1 MRHLIDFG
9 DMSRAEWDELY
20 ARASRIMDDPSQ
32 FIDTCRG
39 KVAASLFYEP
49 STRTNFSFQTAMLRL
64 GGTVFGFAD
73 PNSSSVAKG
82 ETLKDTIKMVSSYA
96 DVVVMRTPWEGA
108 AKAASLYSHVPVVNA
123 GDGGH
128 MHPTQTMAD
137 LTTMTR
143 LLGKVDGLSIGL
155 CGDLKNGRTVHSL
168 IKAMAKFRDVR
179 FFLISPRELAVP
191 EYMRAFLQENGMPYT
206 EVTGLEAVIPQLD
219 VLYMT
224 RIQRERF
231 VDPLEYERNKGIYIL
246 TRRKLERAKEHMLVM
261 HPLPRVDEIAVDVD
275 DDPRA
280 VYFQQARYGMFARMA
295 LLADLA
301 NQPRLER
308 TAPVE
313 IGTRPVCSNPRCITQ
328 TQPYLP
334 PLVKQN
340 GGVDCCAF
348 CDAALR
354 WTVPLDRGWK
364 FWYHSN
370 LRGPRPQ
377 RGKEGAF
384 HPWIPTAAT
393 VPPTITRYGQCVR
406 MNKAWSVP
414 PELPGG

>member
-9 DMSRAEWDELY
+9 DMTRQEWDELY
-20 ARASRIMDDPSQ
+20 RKASEI
-32 FIDTCRG
+32 IDHPADFVDACKG
-39 KVAASLFYEP
+39 KVSCNLFYEP

-64 GGTVFGFAD
+64 GGSVFGFAD

-82 ETLKDTIKMVSSYA
+82 ETLKDTIKMVSGYA

-108 AKAASLYSHVPVVNA
+108 AKAASLYSNVPVINA

-137 LTTMTR
+137 LTTITR
-143 LLGKVDGLSIGL
+143 LRGGVDGLSIGL

-168 IKAMAKFRDVR
+168 IKAMEKFKDVK
-179 FFLISPRELAVP
+179 FYLISPRELAVP
-191 EYMRAFLQENGMPYT
+191 EYIRTFMKAHNMWNV

-231 VDPLEYERNKGIYIL
+231 VDPLEYERNKGIYVL
-246 TRRKLERAKEHMLVM
+246 NRRKLDRAKKDLLVM

-280 VYFQQARYGMFARMA
+280 VYFDQARYGMFARMA
-295 LLADLA
+295 LLMDLA
-301 NQPRLER
+301 NQPRLPQE
-308 TAPVE
+308 PVE
-313 IGTRPVCSNPRCITQ
+313 IGTKPVCHNPNCITQ

-334 PLVKQN
+334 PLAKKV
-340 GGVDCCAF
+340 GDVDCCAF
-348 CDAALR
+348 CDAAL
-354 WTVPLDRGWK
+354 V
-364 FWYHSN
+364 
-370 LRGPRPQ
+370 
-377 RGKEGAF
+377 
-384 HPWIPTAAT
+384 
-393 VPPTITRYGQCVR
+393 
-406 MNKAWSVP
+406 
-414 PELPGG
+414 

>member
-9 DMSRAEWDELY
+9 DLSRQEWDQLY
-20 ARASRIMDDPSQ
+20 ARASQIIDAPEK
-32 FIDTCRG
+32 FIDVCRG
-39 KVAASLFYEP
+39 KVAANLFYEP

-96 DVVVMRTPWEGA
+96 DVIVMRTPWEGA

-137 LTTMTR
+137 LTTMTK
-143 LLGKVDGLSIGL
+143 LLGGVDGLAIGL

-168 IKAMAKFRDVR
+168 IKAMAKFERVR

-191 EYMRAFLQENGMPYT
+191 DYVRAFMLENEMKFT

-231 VDPLEYERNKGIYIL
+231 ASPEEYERQKGVYIL
-246 TRRKLERAKEHMLVM
+246 DGRKMKQAKRDLIVL
-261 HPLPRVDEIAVDVD
+261 HPLPRVDEITVEVD

-280 VYFQQARYGMFARMA
+280 KYFEQTEYGLYARMA
-295 LLADLA
+295 LISAM
-301 NQPRLER
+301 LEGEKKHLD
-308 TAPVE
+308 PVPAGHPH
-313 IGTRPVCSNPRCITQ
+313 ICGNPRCITHQ
-328 TQPYLP
+328 ESYLP
-334 PLVKQN
+334 PLFEKAGDLLV
-340 GGVDCCAF
+340 C
-348 CDAALR
+348 
-354 WTVPLDRGWK
+354 
-364 FWYHSN
+364 
-370 LRGPRPQ
+370 
-377 RGKEGAF
+377 
-384 HPWIPTAAT
+384 
-393 VPPTITRYGQCVR
+393 RYCEER
-406 MNKAWSVP
+406 LL
-414 PELPGG
+414 LP

>member
-9 DMSRAEWDELY
+9 DLPREEWDALY
-20 ARASRIMDDPSQ
+20 ARASEIIDQPER
-32 FIDTCRG
+32 FIDVCRG

-73 PNSSSVAKG
+73 PSSSSVAKG
-82 ETLKDTIKMVSSYA
+82 ESLKDTIKMVSGYA
-96 DVVVMRTPWEGA
+96 DVIVMRTPWEGA
-108 AKAASLYSHVPVVNA
+108 AKAASLYSNVPVINA

-137 LTTMTR
+137 LTTITR

-155 CGDLKNGRTVHSL
+155 CGDLRNGRTVHSL
-168 IKAMAKFRDVR
+168 IKAMEKFQNVT

-191 EYMRAFLQENGMPYT
+191 DYIRSFMREHEMRFT

-224 RIQRERF
+224 RIQKERF
-231 VDPLEYERNKGIYIL
+231 VDPVEYERNKGIYIL
-246 TRRKLERAKEHMLVM
+246 TRRKLERAKKKMLVM

-280 VYFQQARYGMFARMA
+280 VYFDQARYGMFARMA
-295 LLADLA
+295 LLEHLA
-301 NQPRLER
+301 LQPRAETL
-308 TAPVE
+308 PGVE
-313 IGTRPVCSNPRCITQ
+313 IGSRPVCSNPRCITQ
-328 TQPYLP
+328 TQPHLP
-334 PLVKQN
+334 PLVKKN

-348 CDAALR
+348 CDAVLR
-354 WTVPLDRGWK
+354 
-364 FWYHSN
+364 
-370 LRGPRPQ
+370 
-377 RGKEGAF
+377 
-384 HPWIPTAAT
+384 
-393 VPPTITRYGQCVR
+393 
-406 MNKAWSVP
+406 
-414 PELPGG
+414 

>member
-9 DMSRAEWDELY
+9 DLERREWDELY
-20 ARASRIMDDPSQ
+20 ARASRIMDDPQ
-32 FIDTCRG
+32 AYLDACRG
-39 KVAASLFYEP
+39 KVMASLFYEP

-82 ETLKDTIKMVSSYA
+82 ETLKDTIKMVSGYA
-96 DVVVMRTPWEGA
+96 DVIVMRTPWEGA
-108 AKAASLYSHVPVVNA
+108 AKAASLYSEVPVINA

-128 MHPTQTMAD
+128 MHPTQTTTD
-137 LTTMTR
+137 LTTITR
-143 LLGKVDGLSIGL
+143 LRGSVDGLSVGL

-168 IKAMAKFRDVR
+168 IKALAKFKDIR
-179 FFLISPRELAVP
+179 FFLIAPPELAIP
-191 EYMRAFLQENGMPYT
+191 EYLRRFMKENNMPFL
-206 EVTGLEAVIPQLD
+206 EVSGLDPVIPQLD

-231 VDPLEYERNKGIYIL
+231 IDPLEYERCKGVYIL
-246 TRRKLERAKEHMLVM
+246 TRSKLTRAKENLLVM

-280 VYFQQARYGMFARMA
+280 AYFQQARYGMFARMS

-308 TAPVE
+308 TEAVE
-313 IGTRPVCSNPRCITQ
+313 IGTRPVCRNPRCITQ

-348 CDAALR
+348 CDSAL
-354 WTVPLDRGWK
+354 
-364 FWYHSN
+364 S
-370 LRGPRPQ
+370 
-377 RGKEGAF
+377 
-384 HPWIPTAAT
+384 
-393 VPPTITRYGQCVR
+393 
-406 MNKAWSVP
+406 
-414 PELPGG
+414 

>member
-9 DMSRAEWDELY
+9 DLSRQEWDELY
-20 ARASRIMDDPSQ
+20 ARASGIMDDPGKYL
-32 FIDTCRG
+32 DTCRG
-39 KVAASLFYEP
+39 KVMASLFYEP
-49 STRTNFSFQTAMLRL
+49 STRPNFSFQTAMLRL

-73 PNSSSVAKG
+73 PSSSSAAKG
-82 ETLKDTIKMVSSYA
+82 ESLKDTIKMVSGYA

-108 AKAASLYSHVPVVNA
+108 AKAASLYSNVPVVNA

-128 MHPTQTMAD
+128 MHPTQTTAD

-143 LLGKVDGLSIGL
+143 LLGGVDGLAVGL

-168 IKAMAKFRDVR
+168 IKAMAKFENIR

-191 EYMRAFLQENGMPYT
+191 GYMRAFMRENDMRFT

-231 VDPLEYERNKGIYIL
+231 VAPLEYERNKGIYVL
-246 TRRKLERAKEHMLVM
+246 TRRKLERAKEKMLVM

-280 VYFQQARYGMFARMA
+280 AYFQQARYGMFARMA

-308 TAPVE
+308 TVAVE
-313 IGTRPVCSNPRCITQ
+313 IGRAPVCRNPRCITR
-328 TQPYLP
+328 TEDYLP
-334 PLVKQN
+334 PLVKKT
-340 GGVDCCAF
+340 GGVECCAF
-348 CDAALR
+348 CDAAL
-354 WTVPLDRGWK
+354 
-364 FWYHSN
+364 
-370 LRGPRPQ
+370 
-377 RGKEGAF
+377 E
-384 HPWIPTAAT
+384 
-393 VPPTITRYGQCVR
+393 
-406 MNKAWSVP
+406 
-414 PELPGG
+414 

>member
-9 DMSRAEWDELY
+9 DLTRQEWDELY
-20 ARASRIMDDPSQ
+20 QRASQIMDDPAK
-32 FIDTCRG
+32 FVDVCRG
-39 KVAASLFYEP
+39 KVSCNLFYEP
-49 STRTNFSFQTAMLRL
+49 STRTNFSFQTAMMRL

-73 PNSSSVAKG
+73 PSSSSVSKG
-82 ETLKDTIKMVSSYA
+82 ETLKDTVKMVSGYA
-96 DVVVMRTPWEGA
+96 DVVVMRTPWEGS

-137 LTTMTR
+137 LTTITR
-143 LLGKVDGLSIGL
+143 LRGGVDGLSFGL

-168 IKAMAKFRDVR
+168 IKALAKFRDIK

-191 EYMRAFLQENGMPYT
+191 EYVRAFMREHDMWFT

-231 VDPLEYERNKGIYIL
+231 VDPLEYERNKGVYIL
-246 TRRKLERAKEHMLVM
+246 TRRKLERAKSEMLVM
-261 HPLPRVDEIAVDVD
+261 HPLPRVDEIAIDVD

-301 NQPRLER
+301 NQPRLDQTE
-308 TAPVE
+308 AVE
-313 IGTRPVCSNPRCITQ
+313 IGTKPVCSNPRCITQ
-328 TQPYLP
+328 TEHYLP
-334 PLVKQN
+334 PLVRKN
-340 GGVDCCAF
+340 GGKDCCAF
-348 CDAALR
+348 CDAELR
-354 WTVPLDRGWK
+354 
-364 FWYHSN
+364 
-370 LRGPRPQ
+370 
-377 RGKEGAF
+377 
-384 HPWIPTAAT
+384 
-393 VPPTITRYGQCVR
+393 
-406 MNKAWSVP
+406 
-414 PELPGG
+414 